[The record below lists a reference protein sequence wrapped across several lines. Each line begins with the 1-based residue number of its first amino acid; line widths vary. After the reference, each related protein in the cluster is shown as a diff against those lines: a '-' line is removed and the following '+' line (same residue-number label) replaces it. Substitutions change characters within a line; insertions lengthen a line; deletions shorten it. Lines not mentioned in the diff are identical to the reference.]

1 MDEKKDEKKDEKD
14 EKYKTLVISGGS
26 TKGLA
31 ALGVVQAVFDK
42 HICDFYH
49 YIGTSVGSIINYLL
63 CIGYTPIEIMISI
76 TQTSLLEDL
85 SVFNIANIMSGTGVT
100 RWNIIHEF
108 LEKLTINKI
117 GYLPTLLKIHENFNK
132 KLTICTFNN
141 TKKKLEILNYKTYP
155 DLPCLIA
162 IRMSC
167 NLPLIFDRFK
177 YMDSYYLDGGLIDN
191 FPIHLVNDEKALG
204 INLCADD
211 IISTDETFRFLD
223 YIYDIICIPI
233 NENSKLKRQNLKKL
247 CHIVDITI
255 KDTKIFEFNLTVKK
269 QLDLFSTGY
278 RCV

>member
-1 MDEKKDEKKDEKD
+1 MDEKKDEKKD

-85 SVFNIANIMSGTGVT
+85 SIFNIANIMSGTGVT
-100 RWNIIHEF
+100 RWNILHEF

-141 TKKKLEILNYKTYP
+141 TKK
-155 DLPCLIA
+155 
-162 IRMSC
+162 
-167 NLPLIFDRFK
+167 
-177 YMDSYYLDGGLIDN
+177 
-191 FPIHLVNDEKALG
+191 IHR
-204 INLCADD
+204 I
-211 IISTDETFRFLD
+211 
-223 YIYDIICIPI
+223 
-233 NENSKLKRQNLKKL
+233 SKL
-247 CHIVDITI
+247 
-255 KDTKIFEFNLTVKK
+255 
-269 QLDLFSTGY
+269 
-278 RCV
+278 

>member
-1 MDEKKDEKKDEKD
+1 MDEKKDEKKD

-31 ALGVVQAVFDK
+31 ALGVIQAVFDK

-49 YIGTSVGSIINYLL
+49 YIGTSVGSMINYLL

-85 SVFNIANIMSGTGVT
+85 SVFNIANIMSGNGVT
-100 RWNIIHEF
+100 RWNILHEF

-141 TKKKLEILNYKTYP
+141 TQKKLEILDYETHP

-177 YMDSYYLDGGLIDN
+177 YMNSYYLDGGLIDN
-191 FPIHLVNDEKALG
+191 FPIHLVKDEKALG
-204 INLCADD
+204 INLCAENVVCNDD
-211 IISTDETFRFLD
+211 EFRFLD
-223 YIYDIICIPI
+223 YIYDIICIPM
-233 NENSKLKRQNLKKL
+233 NENVKLKNQNITKAST
-247 CHIVDITI
+247 IIDINI

-269 QLDLFSTGY
+269 QLDLFSMGY
-278 RCV
+278 RYIK

>member
-1 MDEKKDEKKDEKD
+1 
-14 EKYKTLVISGGS
+14 
-26 TKGLA
+26 
-31 ALGVVQAVFDK
+31 
-42 HICDFYH
+42 
-49 YIGTSVGSIINYLL
+49 
-63 CIGYTPIEIMISI
+63 
-76 TQTSLLEDL
+76 
-85 SVFNIANIMSGTGVT
+85 MSGTGVT

-191 FPIHLVNDEKALG
+191 FPIHLVNDENALG